1 MLIYLHGLN
10 VRQFPMKHLLPMI
23 RMPLCVLVV
32 LLLSACGEPAG
43 DSAKGP
49 DMPRFS
55 EVRLSQGRSV
65 WMGTCRNCHL
75 LGVSNAPA
83 VTDHKAWLP
92 RIAKGK
98 QVLYASAVNGVKG
111 VQNEVRMPPRGGNT
125 RLSDEQVKKAVDY
138 MIASVEHLKNT
149 AP

>member
-1 MLIYLHGLN
+1 M
-10 VRQFPMKHLLPMI
+10 VLLS
-23 RMPLCVLVV
+23 
-32 LLLSACGEPAG
+32 LLSACDEQAD
-43 DSAKGP
+43 DSAKVP

-55 EVRLSQGRSV
+55 DARLSQGRSV
-65 WMGTCRNCHL
+65 WMSTCRNCHL

-83 VTDHKAWLP
+83 VTDHEAWLP

-98 QVLYASAVNGVKG
+98 QALYDSAVTGVKG
-111 VQNEVRMPPRGGNT
+111 VQDEVRMPPRGGNP

-138 MIASVEHLKNT
+138 MIASVEHLKNA